1 MWISGLAEATGVQVA
16 TLKYYLREGLL
27 MQGETTSRTRATY
40 DDRHVERVRL
50 IRALLESGIGI
61 AGARRVIEALE
72 NPPESRFHLLGIAQG
87 ALPLPAQPGEASDE
101 VDAMLRELGWSDSL
115 RNDDL
120 VRALGTTID
129 NARAAGLHLPIG
141 AVARYAEKTRQ
152 IAEVD
157 VDRALEATSMDEAL
171 RTVALG
177 TALLD
182 PMLLTLRRLA
192 QQVVAA
198 EALGPDD

>member
-1 MWISGLAEATGVQVA
+1 M
-16 TLKYYLREGLL
+16 
-27 MQGETTSRTRATY
+27 
-40 DDRHVERVRL
+40 
-50 IRALLESGIGI
+50 
-61 AGARRVIEALE
+61 
-72 NPPESRFHLLGIAQG
+72 
-87 ALPLPAQPGEASDE
+87 
-101 VDAMLRELGWSDSL
+101 
-115 RNDDL
+115 
-120 VRALGTTID
+120 
-129 NARAAGLHLPIG
+129 
-141 AVARYAEKTRQ
+141 ARYAEKTRQ

-171 RTVALG
+171 RIVALG

>member
-1 MWISGLAEATGVQVA
+1 LTTLSTHHDSRGKRTPSHADGEQAPRTG
-16 TLKYYLREGLL
+16 
-27 MQGETTSRTRATY
+27 
-40 DDRHVERVRL
+40 
-50 IRALLESGIGI
+50 
-61 AGARRVIEALE
+61 
-72 NPPESRFHLLGIAQG
+72 
-87 ALPLPAQPGEASDE
+87 
-101 VDAMLRELGWSDSL
+101 LGWL
-115 RNDDL
+115 AAQRRP

>member
-1 MWISGLAEATGVQVA
+1 M
-16 TLKYYLREGLL
+16 
-27 MQGETTSRTRATY
+27 
-40 DDRHVERVRL
+40 
-50 IRALLESGIGI
+50 
-61 AGARRVIEALE
+61 
-72 NPPESRFHLLGIAQG
+72 
-87 ALPLPAQPGEASDE
+87 
-101 VDAMLRELGWSDSL
+101 
-115 RNDDL
+115 
-120 VRALGTTID
+120 
-129 NARAAGLHLPIG
+129 
-141 AVARYAEKTRQ
+141 ARYAEKTRQ

>member
-1 MWISGLAEATGVQVA
+1 MPMVNG
-16 TLKYYLREGLL
+16 
-27 MQGETTSRTRATY
+27 
-40 DDRHVERVRL
+40 
-50 IRALLESGIGI
+50 
-61 AGARRVIEALE
+61 
-72 NPPESRFHLLGIAQG
+72 
-87 ALPLPAQPGEASDE
+87 
-101 VDAMLRELGWSDSL
+101 LRELGWSDSL

-129 NARAAGLHLPIG
+129 NARAAGLNLPIE
-141 AVARYAEKTRQ
+141 AVARYAEKIRQ

-157 VDRALEATSMDEAL
+157 VDRALEATSTDEAL

-198 EALGPDD
+198 EALGPND